1 MDARNICLGTMV
13 TVALCG
19 CAHYRWM
26 NDRISPQVAQ
36 RYLSTDLNECDEF
49 GWQTVMNWPSF
60 RNREGLGAAEASE
73 THFVAERSC
82 MADRGWTY
90 RAVQV
95 AMPSKAT
102 LGGS

>member
-36 RYLSTDLNECDEF
+36 RYLSTDLNECNEF
-49 GWQTVMNWPSF
+49 GWQTVMNWPRV
-60 RNREGLGAAEASE
+60 RNRGGLGAAEASE